1 MKKLLLFI
9 IGLLFALHGV
19 ARNFEYE
26 YKGQTLI
33 YTVISEEKKTCQLK
47 EGSSLYNYPGNYVLS
62 GKLIIPEIVSDGNS
76 EYTVT
81 TISAY
86 AFYGQGMTEITIP
99 NSVKSI
105 EFEAFY
111 NCRNL
116 TEVTIGNSVTSIAAQ
131 AFYGCR
137 SLTEITIPDAVTS
150 IGDYAFYNCS
160 TLAEVKIGSSVTSI
174 GEHAFSYCKGL
185 TEITIPDSTTSI
197 GEYAF
202 ENCSNLTEVTV
213 GSSVM
218 TIGNSAFFECNNL
231 EKANFSSIESVCNI
245 EFGVFANPIYYA
257 KNLYINGDVIK
268 TLVIPNSVTSIGNF
282 AFECCTGL
290 TEVLIPNSV
299 TSIGYCAFSN
309 CSGLTKVSIPNS
321 VTSIDSYTF
330 SGCAGLTEVLIPN
343 SVTSIGSYAFRGCS
357 GLTELTIP
365 SSVCTIS
372 DDAFYKCTSIEEL
385 TIEDGSERLSL
396 GNNTQGTSSRNAS
409 LFDDCPLKSLYLG
422 RELSYNAFSG
432 SSIEK
437 LIIGNTEISSR
448 AFHSCTN
455 LTTVEIGNYVTC
467 IEDEAFYDCPNLD
480 TVYFNAENCETSG
493 NSAFPPTLKK
503 IIFGKNVKS
512 IPPCMFYGC
521 SLLNSIEIPNSVSTI
536 GTSAFGACSGLNT
549 LYFNAENCET
559 CGSEGRP
566 AFPRTLKNLVIGNDV
581 KSLPDNAFYHC
592 SELTAIEIPES
603 VASIGKNTF
612 YGCVNFAS
620 VSTSTLEDWLKI
632 EFGNEYSNPTY
643 YAKKLLVGG
652 ETIRRLTIPEGTTR
666 INAFAFV
673 NCEPLVTVT
682 FPTSIKSVGDAPFI
696 GCTGLQRD
704 IFPSVESYLGLEYD
718 CSSARITNGN
728 NSKIYIDNEEY
739 DPEEINWPESLT
751 RIPGYAFFDNRT
763 LKHINIP
770 ETVTEIG
777 VGAFYWCSGLSEIEI
792 PSEVTKIED
801 NTFNQCSS
809 LKSVKLPDSLKSIGN
824 YSFCACALGEIEI
837 PSSVTSIDEDAFYNS
852 HINSVRI
859 GDIEKWS
866 KIEFGNEHSNPITY
880 AKTFSVDG
888 NTVKHLDL
896 DLGESGVGQ
905 YAFCNA
911 KNLETIRVKASS
923 IGESAFNGCSNAKQV
938 CIDVDEL
945 LEYSF
950 AGNSNLEALYCK
962 RENPSAAS
970 DNTFSK
976 YEGVILYVPEGAVSR
991 YENAETCWWRFLDVK
1006 ESNFSNLD
1014 EIFSPDF
1021 SSIDNIFIN
1030 DESPM
1035 EVYSINGV
1043 KVGNSTSNLPAGIY
1057 IVRQGNKVKKIAVK

>member
-1 MKKLLLFI
+1 MKRFTLLMI
-9 IGLLFALHGV
+9 VGLLTSLSLWSHEFSYS
-19 ARNFEYE
+19 YE
-26 YKGQTLI
+26 NQTLT
-33 YTVISEEKKTCQLK
+33 YTVLDEELKTCEVSK
-47 EGSSLYNYPGNYVLS
+47 RSSWVS
-62 GKLIIPEIVSDGNS
+62 GEVIIPAIAQDGDT
-76 EYTVT
+76 EYSV
-81 TISAY
+81 ISIGEE
-86 AFYGQGMTEITIP
+86 AFAFDNQLIKVTIP
-99 NSVKSI
+99 NSVTSI
-105 EFEAFY
+105 KDRAFNSCNY
-111 NCRNL
+111 ITEIEIPNSVTRIGEMAFAAIGISTLKIPDSVVSIGDYAFHWCSDL
-116 TEVTIGNSVTSIAAQ
+116 TDVTIGNSVTTIGAGAFNACYKLTSIDLPNSVISIGDGAFVDCNQLTKVTIGNSVTSIGGG
-131 AFYGCR
+131 AFSGCS
-137 SLTEITIPDAVTS
+137 SLS
-150 IGDYAFYNCS
+150 S
-160 TLAEVKIGSSVTSI
+160 LKIGNSV
-174 GEHAFSYCKGL
+174 A
-185 TEITIPDSTTSI
+185 
-197 GEYAF
+197 
-202 ENCSNLTEVTV
+202 
-213 GSSVM
+213 
-218 TIGNSAFFECNNL
+218 TIGNGAF
-231 EKANFSSIESVCNI
+231 
-245 EFGVFANPIYYA
+245 G
-257 KNLYINGDVIK
+257 
-268 TLVIPNSVTSIGNF
+268 
-282 AFECCTGL
+282 
-290 TEVLIPNSV
+290 
-299 TSIGYCAFSN
+299 N
-309 CSGLTKVSIPNS
+309 CSGLTKLTVPNS
-321 VTSIDSYTF
+321 VISIGNDAF
-330 SGCAGLTEVLIPN
+330 SGCSNLIDV
-343 SVTSIGSYAFRGCS
+343 SFEDGDTSI
-357 GLTELTIP
+357 
-365 SSVCTIS
+365 
-372 DDAFYKCTSIEEL
+372 
-385 TIEDGSERLSL
+385 SL
-396 GNNTQGTSSRNAS
+396 GRDTGKYYGG
-409 LFDDCPLKSLYLG
+409 LFYNCPLKTLYLG
-422 RELSYNAFSG
+422 RNTTDRAFYEQTSLESLTIGDLVTTIGKNQFYNCIGLTSLTIG
-432 SSIEK
+432 SSLTTIDEYAFYGCTGLTSLIIPGSVIRIETEAFMNCTSINTLTLK
-437 LIIGNTEISSR
+437 DGTETLYIGGYNEIGNTSLFYKCPLETLYLGRNLSGYRINNDELKELIISNSVTAIQGR
-448 AFHSCTN
+448 AFAGCQN
-455 LTTVEIGNYVTC
+455 LIT
-467 IEDEAFYDCPNLD
+467 
-480 TVYFNAENCETSG
+480 
-493 NSAFPPTLKK
+493 
-503 IIFGKNVKS
+503 
-512 IPPCMFYGC
+512 
-521 SLLNSIEIPNSVSTI
+521 IEIPNSVSSI
-536 GTSAFGACSGLNT
+536 GNGAFEDCSGLET

-603 VASIGKNTF
+603 VASIGENTF
-612 YGCVNFAS
+612 YGCVNLTT
-620 VSTSTLEDWLKI
+620 VSIPTLENWLKI
-632 EFGNEYSNPTY
+632 EFGNVYSNPTY
-643 YAKKLLVGG
+643 YAKKLLVGN

-751 RIPGYAFFDNRT
+751 RIPAYAFFDNRT

-824 YSFCACALGEIEI
+824 YSFCACDLGEIEI

-923 IGESAFNGCSNAKQV
+923 IGKSAFNGCSNAKQV

-976 YEGVILYVPEGAVSR
+976 YEDVILYVPEGAVSR

-1043 KVGNSTSNLPAGIY
+1043 KVGHSTSNLPAGIY